1 MGSPTGFYPG
11 MRTDNMWEALQL
23 EFMRN
28 ALAAGILVSIVC
40 GVIGTLVVVNRIVFL
55 AGGIAHAAYGGIGL
69 AFFMGWPYVA
79 GTVGFSLMSAGVMA
93 AVTLKSRHRTD
104 AVVGVIW
111 AVGMATGVILLDLTP
126 GYNVDLMSYLFGS
139 ILAVSVSDLWQ
150 MGVMG
155 LLVIA
160 IVTYYYNDFLAMS
173 FDNEY
178 ARLRNIPV
186 TFLYCLLLGM
196 IAIAVVMI
204 IRVVGLILVMAL
216 LTIPPFIS
224 EKFTGSLRSMMVLS
238 SILSCLFT
246 ITGLWLSYVLNLTAG
261 ATIILVAAGGFLTAM
276 SWMRIR
282 RRVPPD
288 ASLQTDKAL

>member
-1 MGSPTGFYPG
+1 
-11 MRTDNMWEALQL
+11 MWEALQL

-79 GTVGFSLMSAGVMA
+79 GTVGFSLISAGVMA

-104 AVVGVIW
+104 AMVGVIW
-111 AVGMATGVILLDLTP
+111 AVGMATGIILLDLTP

-139 ILAVSVSDLWQ
+139 ILAVSASDLWQ

-160 IVTYYYNDFLAMS
+160 TVTYYYNDFLAMS

-196 IAIAVVMI
+196 VAITVVMI

-224 EKFTGSLRSMMVLS
+224 EKFTGSLRTMMVLS

-276 SWMRIR
+276 SWMRIK
-282 RRVPPD
+282 RRVPFD